1 MNHIYV
7 VRHGKAEGQAP
18 DAPLTAEGAQQAIR
32 LAEWFADKPIDDIVS
47 SPYERAYRSIQPLA
61 DRLGIEVVL
70 DDRLTERVLSSR
82 SDPDW
87 RERLL
92 KTYDDLDL
100 CYEGG
105 ESSRSAMN
113 RAVQAVKEVL
123 ARGCRNAVI
132 VSHGNLISLLLK
144 HFDDRIG
151 FNEWASMTNPD
162 VYRLSF
168 QTRNPGIQRVWT
180 E

>member
-32 LAEWFADKPIDDIVS
+32 LAEWFADKPIDYIVS
-47 SPYERAYRSIQPLA
+47 SPYERAYRSIQPLG

-70 DDRLTERVLSSR
+70 DDRLTERV
-82 SDPDW
+82 
-87 RERLL
+87 
-92 KTYDDLDL
+92 
-100 CYEGG
+100 
-105 ESSRSAMN
+105 
-113 RAVQAVKEVL
+113 
-123 ARGCRNAVI
+123 
-132 VSHGNLISLLLK
+132 LK

-168 QTRNPGIQRVWT
+168 QTRNPEIQRVWT

>member
-47 SPYERAYRSIQPLA
+47 SPYERAYRSIQPLG

-144 HFDDRIG
+144 HFDNRIG

-168 QTRNPGIQRVWT
+168 QTRNPEIQRVWT